1 MYKVIFKVNS
11 NGKFTNSLKTLSKSG
26 FIPIYFKRDRGIEE
40 YTAVYRSN
48 DINEVKEAI
57 MDFAY
62 LLSKEGKSGS
72 YDFAKIYKIEDQ
84 YLGKVT
90 GGSLG
95 ALLGYQ
101 LAGVAGLILGTLG
114 GIFLG
119 ELLDIELGQTPVGL
133 LAWPIQ
139 QLTE

>member
-11 NGKFTNSLKTLSKSG
+11 NGKFTNSLKTISKAG
-26 FIPIYFKRDRGIEE
+26 FIPVYFKRDKGIEE
-40 YTAVYRSN
+40 YTALYRSS

-57 MDFAY
+57 LDVAY
-62 LLSKEGKSGS
+62 MLSREGKVGG
-72 YDFAKIYKIEDQ
+72 YDFAKIYKIEEQ
-84 YLGKVT
+84 YLGKAA

-101 LAGVAGLILGTLG
+101 FAGIAGLVLGVLG

-119 ELLDIELGQTPVGL
+119 ELLDIELGQTPMGI

-139 QLTE
+139 QLTG